1 MTAAPSRS
9 SYDVLIIGGGP
20 SGATAA
26 LLLARAGCQV
36 LVIEKN
42 RFPRFHVGESFLPV
56 NLELIRQFGLADRLA
71 ALPHVQKLGAEFAF
85 GDATETT
92 RIRFSECLD
101 DACPE
106 TFNIE
111 RAPFDDMLLR
121 AAEDNG
127 AEVLEDVAVRRV
139 ERLADGDVVL
149 DVGGQSVSGKY
160 LLDASGQATLLGK
173 HLGTRR
179 AFSHHRKVAYFA
191 HFENVNRLK
200 GDEAG
205 HPLIVMCDEGWFW
218 AIPIDPHRTSIGL
231 VLDVDVARAIDEPAP
246 QRLAW
251 GIARCPLLRE
261 RTADAVFPDSN
272 HVAADFSYTCAPYA
286 GPGYFLVGDA
296 AVFYDPVF
304 SSGASLCV
312 MAAIQAAEGVAAVLD
327 GTRSADA
334 VRRSYCR
341 YVSSSSSWFFG
352 LINQFYQHSFR
363 ELLLTGHGPL
373 QIHRALISLLAG
385 HIFPRPSFPVRWRY
399 RLFSGMVRL
408 QRHIPLVPRQAPFSL
423 LKERPVENA
432 PQHLSHAD
440 ASSHAGEATTPVC

>member
-26 LLLARAGCQV
+26 MLLARAGFQV

-42 RFPRFHVGESFLPV
+42 RFPRFHVGESFLPI
-56 NLELIRQFGLADRLA
+56 NLALIRQFGLADRLA

-92 RIRFSECLD
+92 RIRFSDCLD

-121 AAEDNG
+121 AAEDAG
-127 AEVLEDVAVRRV
+127 AEVVEDVAVRGV
-139 ERLADGDVVL
+139 ERLADGDVAL

-179 AFSHHRKVAYFA
+179 AFPHHRKVAYFA
-191 HFENVNRLK
+191 HFENVKRLE

-218 AIPIDPHRTSIGL
+218 AIPIDPRRTSIGL
-231 VLDVDVARAIDEPAP
+231 VLDADVARTIDEPAQ

-272 HVAADFSYTCAPYA
+272 HVVADFSYTCAPYA

-296 AVFYDPVF
+296 GVFYDPVF
-304 SSGASLCV
+304 SSGAGLS
-312 MAAIQAAEGVAAVLD
+312 MMGAIEAANGVAAILG
-327 GTRSADA
+327 GTKSADA

-341 YVSSSSSWFFG
+341 FVDSGSSRFFR

-363 ELLLTGHGPL
+363 ELLLTGRGPL
-373 QIHRALISLLAG
+373 QMHRALISLLAG
-385 HIFPRPSFPVRWRY
+385 HIFPKPSFPVRWRY
-399 RLFSGMVRL
+399 RLFGGIVRL
-408 QRHIPLVPRQAPFSL
+408 QRHIRLAPRQAPFSL
-423 LKERPVENA
+423 LKERPVERA
-432 PQHLSHAD
+432 SQQTSQAG
-440 ASSHAGEATTPVC
+440 ASSHAGKATTPVC